1 MHLFAIT
8 CVNLPQPFCV
18 CEAMGHPKPQKA
30 AWIINVGATI
40 FILILFVSAVWQ
52 ADIRWLHFF
61 QAWMYLATIGL
72 VWAGNKWGLFIGL
85 GAAALWN
92 YSSLFVNN
100 FLRNGLHAVAHLLH
114 TGHLSRPDQLIAVVA
129 WLGNLLVI
137 IGCCLVYLHRHDK
150 RWTDIFRLILAF
162 AGTMGFFALDMA
174 LFQPRYLAQFTRM
187 LHPKLNL
194 W

>member
-1 MHLFAIT
+1 M
-8 CVNLPQPFCV
+8 VNL
-18 CEAMGHPKPQKA
+18 
-30 AWIINVGATI
+30 GATL

-61 QAWMYLATIGL
+61 QAWMYLATIVL
-72 VWAGNKWGLFIGL
+72 VRAGNKWGLFIGF

-92 YSSLFVNN
+92 YTALFVNS
-100 FLRNGLHAVAHLLH
+100 FLKNGLHEIIGLLH
-114 TGHLSRPDQLIAVVA
+114 AGHVARPDQLIAVLA

-137 IGCCLVYLHRHDK
+137 LGCAVVYLRRTDK
-150 RWTDIFRLILAF
+150 QWTDAVRLLLAS
-162 AGTMGFFALDMA
+162 AATMGFFALDMA
-174 LFQPRYLAQFTRM
+174 LFQPRYLALFPRM

>member
-1 MHLFAIT
+1 MDTKSRKGAWI
-8 CVNLPQPFCV
+8 VNL
-18 CEAMGHPKPQKA
+18 
-30 AWIINVGATI
+30 GATI

-72 VWAGNKWGLFIGL
+72 VWAGNKWGLFIGF
-85 GAAALWN
+85 GAAIFWN
-92 YSSLFVNN
+92 YTTLFVNN
-100 FLRNGLHAVAHLLH
+100 FLRNGLHATAQLLRS
-114 TGHLSRPDQLIAVVA
+114 GHLSRPDQLIAVLA

-137 IGCCLVYLHRHDK
+137 IGCGIVYLRRHDK
-150 RWTDIFRLILAF
+150 RWTDILSLLLACV
-162 AGTMGFFALDMA
+162 GTMGFFALDMA
-174 LFQPRYLAQFTRM
+174 LFQPRYLSQFTRM